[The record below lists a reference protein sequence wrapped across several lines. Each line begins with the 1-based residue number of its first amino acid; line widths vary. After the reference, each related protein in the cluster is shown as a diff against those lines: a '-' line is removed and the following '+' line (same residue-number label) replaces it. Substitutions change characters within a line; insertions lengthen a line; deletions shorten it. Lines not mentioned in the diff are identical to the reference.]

1 MPTRMSPVKH
11 GTPKA
16 YRNAGCRCEGCRAA
30 NRRYQR
36 EYRAARKNGY
46 TPAPGVKPPTVKQHR
61 QSGLAGVDRKALA
74 DLLNEMFPLGLT
86 SDCPAR
92 RKARA

>member
-1 MPTRMSPVKH
+1 
-11 GTPKA
+11 
-16 YRNAGCRCEGCRAA
+16 
-30 NRRYQR
+30 
-36 EYRAARKNGY
+36 
-46 TPAPGVKPPTVKQHR
+46 VKPPTVKQHK

-86 SDCPAR
+86 DDCPAR